1 MSADTRGDTV
11 FRGIAWSAFACS
23 ANTACVDVKDGRV
36 LRIRPLHYDEIEGG
50 KERRP
55 WRIKARGKTF
65 EPGEKTL
72 LPPLSL
78 SYKKRVYSKNRIL
91 HPMRRVD
98 WDPHGERNTQNRGKS
113 KYVRISWDEATQ
125 IIADEIKR
133 VHDEY
138 GPLAILCQADGHGET
153 KVVHAPHGCQAMMFD
168 LVGGYTLQARQ
179 PDSWEGWYWG
189 GKHIWGM
196 EPVGMQVNQRN
207 LYKDICEHGDAILYW
222 GCDLET
228 TPWGWGGEQPSRMAY
243 FLEELG
249 VRPFFISPDLNY
261 AGAAHKGKPGA
272 PVKGKWIPVLPNTD
286 AALQLAIAYTWI
298 TEGTYYR
305 DYVDTHTVGFD
316 WFERYVLGGE
326 DGVPKTPKWAEGKCG
341 VPSYTIKALARYW
354 AKHAVSIAHADGGG
368 MIRSPFSAEPARLE
382 IVLLAMQG
390 LGRPGT
396 GQLHLIEFGQFGFDE
411 WNPLPR
417 SEKYFEVPGA
427 YHGWME
433 TIGHQAFV
441 PKTMVPQALMLPEGE
456 KLRWYGHVVC
466 TAPREDQFIPFEFPV
481 DGAPM
486 IHMIWSDSPSWTTC
500 WNGGFAMQE
509 ALRSKRV
516 ETVVMQ
522 HPWFEN
528 DTLFADVVLPVST
541 MFEEKDIAVDNWT
554 GQFNLMYVQDDCV
567 DPLGESKSDWECVI
581 EVARKL
587 ERFGGAYENLVERY
601 TRGMDV
607 DEWIKAGFDSAQA
620 DALMSYEEFAERK
633 ICVAPTAE
641 GWEDD
646 PVALAAWYD
655 DPASQPLQ
663 TPTRKIEI
671 YATGL
676 AEHFP
681 DDETRP
687 VVPHWIEESEE
698 LKERLSCDRAVRYPF
713 LMVTNHPRWRVHS
726 EHDDVTWLREIRTC
740 KVEGPDG
747 YLYEPVWL
755 NPVDA
760 GRLGLVDG
768 DVVRVYNERGSVL
781 GGVYVNERIMPG
793 AVYQDHGARVD
804 PIVGGRGGLDRGGA
818 NNLICP
824 EACGSRNTA
833 SEATN
838 GFLVNV
844 EKVDVAALAALHP
857 DEFGRA
863 YDPADGLRVSAWMVE
878 DE

>member
-153 KVVHAPHGCQAMMFD
+153 KVVHAPHGCQAMMLD

-396 GQLHLIEFGQFGFDE
+396 GQLHLIEFR
-411 WNPLPR
+411 PVR
-417 SEKYFEVPGA
+417 
-427 YHGWME
+427 
-433 TIGHQAFV
+433 
-441 PKTMVPQALMLPEGE
+441 
-456 KLRWYGHVVC
+456 LR
-466 TAPREDQFIPFEFPV
+466 
-481 DGAPM
+481 
-486 IHMIWSDSPSWTTC
+486 
-500 WNGGFAMQE
+500 
-509 ALRSKRV
+509 RV
-516 ETVVMQ
+516 E
-522 HPWFEN
+522 
-528 DTLFADVVLPVST
+528 S
-541 MFEEKDIAVDNWT
+541 
-554 GQFNLMYVQDDCV
+554 
-567 DPLGESKSDWECVI
+567 
-581 EVARKL
+581 
-587 ERFGGAYENLVERY
+587 
-601 TRGMDV
+601 
-607 DEWIKAGFDSAQA
+607 
-620 DALMSYEEFAERK
+620 
-633 ICVAPTAE
+633 
-641 GWEDD
+641 
-646 PVALAAWYD
+646 
-655 DPASQPLQ
+655 PAS
-663 TPTRKIEI
+663 
-671 YATGL
+671 
-676 AEHFP
+676 
-681 DDETRP
+681 
-687 VVPHWIEESEE
+687 
-698 LKERLSCDRAVRYPF
+698 
-713 LMVTNHPRWRVHS
+713 
-726 EHDDVTWLREIRTC
+726 LREVLR
-740 KVEGPDG
+740 GARSLP
-747 YLYEPVWL
+747 W
-755 NPVDA
+755 
-760 GRLGLVDG
+760 VDG
-768 DVVRVYNERGSVL
+768 DDRPPGIRAQNHGAPGAHASRGREVALVRARRMHGAARGPVHPVRVPRRRRSDDSHDL
-781 GGVYVNERIMPG
+781 
-793 AVYQDHGARVD
+793 
-804 PIVGGRGGLDRGGA
+804 VGL
-818 NNLICP
+818 
-824 EACGSRNTA
+824 S
-833 SEATN
+833 
-838 GFLVNV
+838 
-844 EKVDVAALAALHP
+844 
-857 DEFGRA
+857 
-863 YDPADGLRVSAWMVE
+863 
-878 DE
+878 

>member
-78 SYKKRVYSKNRIL
+78 SYKRRVYSKNRIL

-153 KVVHAPHGCQAMMFD
+153 KVVHAPHGCQAMMLD

-486 IHMIWSDSPSWTTC
+486 IHMIWSDSP
-500 WNGGFAMQE
+500 
-509 ALRSKRV
+509 
-516 ETVVMQ
+516 
-522 HPWFEN
+522 
-528 DTLFADVVLPVST
+528 
-541 MFEEKDIAVDNWT
+541 
-554 GQFNLMYVQDDCV
+554 
-567 DPLGESKSDWECVI
+567 
-581 EVARKL
+581 
-587 ERFGGAYENLVERY
+587 
-601 TRGMDV
+601 
-607 DEWIKAGFDSAQA
+607 
-620 DALMSYEEFAERK
+620 
-633 ICVAPTAE
+633 
-641 GWEDD
+641 
-646 PVALAAWYD
+646 
-655 DPASQPLQ
+655 
-663 TPTRKIEI
+663 
-671 YATGL
+671 
-676 AEHFP
+676 
-681 DDETRP
+681 
-687 VVPHWIEESEE
+687 
-698 LKERLSCDRAVRYPF
+698 
-713 LMVTNHPRWRVHS
+713 
-726 EHDDVTWLREIRTC
+726 
-740 KVEGPDG
+740 
-747 YLYEPVWL
+747 
-755 NPVDA
+755 
-760 GRLGLVDG
+760 
-768 DVVRVYNERGSVL
+768 
-781 GGVYVNERIMPG
+781 
-793 AVYQDHGARVD
+793 
-804 PIVGGRGGLDRGGA
+804 
-818 NNLICP
+818 
-824 EACGSRNTA
+824 
-833 SEATN
+833 
-838 GFLVNV
+838 
-844 EKVDVAALAALHP
+844 
-857 DEFGRA
+857 
-863 YDPADGLRVSAWMVE
+863 
-878 DE
+878 